1 MVINLFMLVNIAKE
15 NKTIAIDYR
24 EMAPSKAKKN
34 IFLDENG
41 DAVEKLSGCSEGI
54 PPHRVASVAN
64 NPGDTCA
71 LEVTAYTVEVITGY
85 KTGEST
91 TRHLGATT
99 LYLAPDSCELLEE

>member
-1 MVINLFMLVNIAKE
+1 MRGLRNLLLSAAVVGGMQSCGGGDG
-15 NKTIAIDYR
+15 NKPVYVG
-24 EMAPSKAKKN
+24 EYCP
-34 IFLDENG
+34 E
-41 DAVEKLSGCSEGI
+41 SGCSEGI

-91 TRHLGATT
+91 TRNLGATT